1 MLIESA
7 HVTPLPSPPLF
18 LASRGLTQDSCI
30 VGPVEMP
37 YARGLKS
44 TQEERASMY
53 ITAWSAA
60 HAAVTTRRGVGG
72 GVGGVAVTTASSM

>member
-1 MLIESA
+1 
-7 HVTPLPSPPLF
+7 
-18 LASRGLTQDSCI
+18 
-30 VGPVEMP
+30 MP

-60 HAAVTTRRGVGG
+60 HAAVTTRRGVGVG
-72 GVGGVAVTTASSM
+72 VGVGGVAVTTASSM

>member
-1 MLIESA
+1 
-7 HVTPLPSPPLF
+7 
-18 LASRGLTQDSCI
+18 
-30 VGPVEMP
+30 MP

-60 HAAVTTRRGVGG
+60 HAAVTTRRGGG
-72 GVGGVAVTTASSM
+72 GSGVGGVAVTTASSM

>member
-1 MLIESA
+1 
-7 HVTPLPSPPLF
+7 
-18 LASRGLTQDSCI
+18 
-30 VGPVEMP
+30 MP

-60 HAAVTTRRGVGG
+60 HAAVTTRRGGG